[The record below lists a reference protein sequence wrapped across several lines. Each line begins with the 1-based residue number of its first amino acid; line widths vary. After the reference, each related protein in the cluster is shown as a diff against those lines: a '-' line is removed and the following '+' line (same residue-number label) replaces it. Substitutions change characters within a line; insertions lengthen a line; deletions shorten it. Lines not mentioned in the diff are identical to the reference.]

1 MMERQRHTR
10 EILHPMYEII
20 DNALSAGVDGY
31 KVLNIIKMAGY
42 IFLFLLQLVLYP
54 ERSQEQQNW

>member
-1 MMERQRHTR
+1 
-10 EILHPMYEII
+10 MYEII

-54 ERSQEQQNW
+54 ERSQEQQNWWGV